1 MELRRLRA
9 DLHIHTCLSPCGELT
24 MSPLAVVA
32 AARAAGLDL
41 IAVTDHNTTENA
53 AAVIGAAGGTELTV
67 LPGIELTTVEE
78 VHILGLFDAGADLAS
93 FQAEVFRRLPDIPSK
108 HKFIKDQVLA
118 DAEDYVTGFSPR
130 CLFGATELASREAVD
145 LVHAYGGLAIASHID
160 REAFSLVSQL
170 GFIPPGLG
178 LEAVEISP
186 LADAAGAREAFCV
199 PAGLPIVRFSDAHK
213 PEEIGAASTELLVA
227 APTLDEVRKA
237 LAGRDGRKVLR
248 P

>member
-1 MELRRLRA
+1 
-9 DLHIHTCLSPCGELT
+9 
-24 MSPLAVVA
+24 MSPRAVVA
-32 AARAAGLDL
+32 AALAAGLDL

-53 AAVIGAAGGTELTV
+53 AAVMEAARGTGLTV
-67 LPGIELTTVEE
+67 IPGMEMTTVEE
-78 VHILGLFDAGADLAS
+78 VHILGLFDAGADLAP
-93 FQAEVFRRLPDIPSK
+93 FQAEVFRRLPDLPSK
-108 HKFIKDQVLA
+108 KKFIEDQVLA

-145 LVHAYGGLAIASHID
+145 LIHAYGGLAIASHID
-160 REAFSLVSQL
+160 REAFGLVSQL

-186 LADAAGAREAFCV
+186 LADAAGAREALCV

-213 PEEIGAASTELLVA
+213 PAEIGVAVTEFLVA
-227 APTLDEVRKA
+227 APSLTELRKA
-237 LAGRDGRKVLR
+237 LAGQDGRKVLQ